1 MVTNVTTAI
10 NNAKPGI
17 KKYLA
22 LMDQVGKV
30 NVSTDAEFQRAYN
43 GLYRVQRR
51 SASWYSTYYN
61 LMEELKGSKP
71 TFGDVLDRVYEVT
84 GRYEPSFSS
93 KLVATLRDDKPVWDQ
108 HVLKNI
114 GQKAPGYSSKTKI
127 SDAKLRYADIE
138 NWYQTFLASD
148 NAANWI
154 NQFNDLVPEH
164 AKLTDL
170 KKVDLIL
177 WQMRD

>member
-1 MVTNVTTAI
+1 MVTDVTSAI

-22 LMDQVGKV
+22 LMDQVAKV

-43 GLYRVQRR
+43 GFYRVQRR
-51 SASWYSTYYN
+51 QASWYSTYYN

-71 TFGDVLDRVYEVT
+71 IFGDVLDRVYEVT

-93 KLVATLRDDKPVWDQ
+93 KLVATLCDDKPVWDQ

-114 GQKAPGYSSKTKI
+114 GQKAPSYASHTKI
-127 SDAKLRYADIE
+127 RDAKLRYADIE
-138 NWYQTFLASD
+138 NWYKTFLTSD
-148 NAANWI
+148 KGVNWI
-154 NQFNDLVPEH
+154 NQFNDLIPEH
-164 AKLTDL
+164 GKLTDL